1 MQRIRMLGLALGLG
15 CVVGCAH
22 GTENLV
28 RSGMAGGVGGSLE
41 ALNDP
46 LNKQLLLKL
55 LADPDIQRAA
65 HDLTA
70 ALTGGAV
77 DGLSDEQRMLRVR
90 EASDAY
96 VRSVAAAVGD
106 ALDEDISPAVTRAVN
121 DIVGG
126 AVAGALRP
134 ANIRRAQELVDGVTR
149 TTITAFTQSTARGL
163 RDDLGPALNKVIAE
177 DLGPALQQVVENN
190 IGPAFRKVIHDDLGP
205 AMMAV
210 LDGEDGGASGSF
222 ARALTKQIVLGVN
235 DGMSELGISPSP
247 NAKDGGGGLSWWRIV
262 MGVLAGLLMLLLLRM
277 YFMRQAHARDRARNE
292 EMLVNILRAVQS
304 PDSGGASSVGLEQV
318 IARVRQHMPELDTDN
333 SYLATIVGRSQLP
346 SRPVRAARPGPK
358 TNA

>member
-1 MQRIRMLGLALGLG
+1 MTRMQWMGLGLGLA
-15 CVVGCAH
+15 CATGCAH

-46 LNKQLLLKL
+46 HNKELLLRL
-55 LADPDIQRAA
+55 LQDPDIKAAA

-70 ALTGGAV
+70 ALTGGAL
-77 DGLSDEQRMLRVR
+77 DGLSDAERMARVR
-90 EASDAY
+90 EASDEY
-96 VRSVAAAVGD
+96 IRTIAAAVGG
-106 ALDEDISPAVTRAVN
+106 ALDEDISPAVTRAVT
-121 DIVGG
+121 DVVGG

-134 ANIRRAQELVDGVTR
+134 ANIKRAEELVDGVTR

-163 RDDLGPALNKVIAE
+163 REDLGPALNKVIAD
-177 DLGPALQQVVENN
+177 DLGPALQKVVEVN
-190 IGPAFRKVIHDDLGP
+190 IGPALRKVIKDDLGP

-247 NAKDGGGGLSWWRIV
+247 NAKDGGGGISWWLIAL
-262 MGVLAGLLMLLLLRM
+262 GVLLGLVMLLLTRM
-277 YFMRQAHARDRARNE
+277 YFVRQAHARDRARSE
-292 EMLVNILRAVQS
+292 EMLVNILRAVKS
-304 PDSGGASSVGLEQV
+304 PESGATEAAVNLDTV
-318 IARVRQHMPELDTDN
+318 IARVRQTMPELDHDT
-333 SYLATIVGRSQLP
+333 SYLATIVGRAQLP
-346 SRPVRAARPGPK
+346 AREVTAKRPR
-358 TNA
+358 

>member
-1 MQRIRMLGLALGLG
+1 MLGLALGLG
-15 CVVGCAH
+15 GVVGCAH

-46 LNKQLLLKL
+46 LNKQLLLNL
-55 LADPDIQRAA
+55 LEDPDIQRAA

-70 ALTGGAV
+70 AHTGGAI
-77 DGLSDEQRMLRVR
+77 DGLSDAQRMLRVR

-96 VRSVAAAVGD
+96 VRTVAAAVGK

-149 TTITAFTQSTARGL
+149 TTIAAFTQSTAAGL
-163 RDDLGPALNKVIAE
+163 RDDLGPALNKDLAE
-177 DLGPALQQVVENN
+177 DLGPAQQQVVENN
-190 IGPAFRKVIHDDLGP
+190 LGPALRKVLDKDLGP
-205 AMMAV
+205 AMTAM
-210 LDGEDGGASGSF
+210 LDGEDGGVTGAF
-222 ARALTKQIVLGVN
+222 VRALTKQIVLGVN

-247 NAKDGGGGLSWWRIV
+247 NAKDGGAGLSWWLIV
-262 MGVLAGLLMLLLLRM
+262 LGVLSGLLLLLLLRM
-277 YFMRQAHARDRARNE
+277 YFMRQAHLRDRARNE

-304 PDSGGASSVGLEQV
+304 PDSGVAPSAGLEAV
-318 IARVRQHMPELDTDN
+318 IARVRQHMPELDNDN

-358 TNA
+358 TTA

>member
-1 MQRIRMLGLALGLG
+1 MSLALGLA
-15 CVVGCAH
+15 CATGCAH

-46 LNKQLLLKL
+46 HNKALLLRL
-55 LADPDIQRAA
+55 LQDPDIKAAA

-70 ALTGGAV
+70 ALTGGAL
-77 DGLSDEQRMLRVR
+77 DGLSDAERMARVR
-90 EASDAY
+90 EASDEY
-96 VRSVAAAVGD
+96 IRTIAAAVGG
-106 ALDEDISPAVTRAVN
+106 ALDEDISPAVTRAVT
-121 DIVGG
+121 DVVGG

-134 ANIRRAQELVDGVTR
+134 ANIKRAEELVDGVTR

-163 RDDLGPALNKVIAE
+163 REDLGPALNKVIAD
-177 DLGPALQQVVENN
+177 DLGPALQKVVEVN
-190 IGPAFRKVIHDDLGP
+190 IGPALRKVIKDDLGP

-247 NAKDGGGGLSWWRIV
+247 NAKDGGGGISWWLIAL
-262 MGVLAGLLMLLLLRM
+262 GVLLGLVML
-277 YFMRQAHARDRARNE
+277 
-292 EMLVNILRAVQS
+292 
-304 PDSGGASSVGLEQV
+304 
-318 IARVRQHMPELDTDN
+318 
-333 SYLATIVGRSQLP
+333 
-346 SRPVRAARPGPK
+346 
-358 TNA
+358 

>member
-1 MQRIRMLGLALGLG
+1 MRNQWMSLALGLA
-15 CVVGCAH
+15 CATGCAH

-46 LNKQLLLKL
+46 HNKALLLRL
-55 LADPDIQRAA
+55 LQDPDIKAAA

-70 ALTGGAV
+70 ALTGGAL
-77 DGLSDEQRMLRVR
+77 DGLSDAERMARVR
-90 EASDAY
+90 EASDEY
-96 VRSVAAAVGD
+96 IRTIAAAVGG
-106 ALDEDISPAVTRAVN
+106 ALDEDISPAVTRAVT
-121 DIVGG
+121 DVVGG

-134 ANIRRAQELVDGVTR
+134 ANIKRAEELVDGVTR

-163 RDDLGPALNKVIAE
+163 REDLGPALNKVIAD
-177 DLGPALQQVVENN
+177 DLGPALQKVVEVN
-190 IGPAFRKVIHDDLGP
+190 IGPALRKVIKDDLGP

-247 NAKDGGGGLSWWRIV
+247 NAKDGGGGISWWLIAL
-262 MGVLAGLLMLLLLRM
+262 GVLLGLVMLLLTRM
-277 YFMRQAHARDRARNE
+277 YFVRQAHARDRARSE
-292 EMLVNILRAVQS
+292 EMLVNILRAVKS
-304 PDSGGASSVGLEQV
+304 PESGATEAAVNLDTV
-318 IARVRQHMPELDTDN
+318 IARVRQTMPELDHDT
-333 SYLATIVGRSQLP
+333 SYLATIVGRAQLP
-346 SRPVRAARPGPK
+346 AREVTAKRPR
-358 TNA
+358 